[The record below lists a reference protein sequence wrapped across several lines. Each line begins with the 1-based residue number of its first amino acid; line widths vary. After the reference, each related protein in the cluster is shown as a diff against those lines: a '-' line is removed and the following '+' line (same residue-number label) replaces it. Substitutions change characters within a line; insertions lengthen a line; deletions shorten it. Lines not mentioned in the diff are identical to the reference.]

1 MPSSAATP
9 GPSWPKNLAQLP
21 LFKQVVGFLW
31 LSLYIVTLLSLLSY
45 DPADV
50 GFNSYPPNPVPT
62 NFIGSVGAA
71 LACQLFIGF
80 GFGAYLFP
88 LLFFWCCVVNF
99 LALEINWRWKP
110 LLMIPF
116 LVSGCA
122 LLDLQHLGG
131 WHLILR
137 LANIDTPG
145 YKAKGMDFE
154 AEMRQAIAGVTNG
167 EEAQPVHVNL
177 TDGLLSRPDGNNVS
191 MDQEG
196 LTLAEAQLKFKTGVS
211 LLHLEYQKVMNAIH
225 ASEK

>member
-1 MPSSAATP
+1 MQIETLQSDKLARYLDMSTSQIKLTAA
-9 GPSWPKNLAQLP
+9 N
-21 LFKQVVGFLW
+21 
-31 LSLYIVTLLSLLSY
+31 
-45 DPADV
+45 
-50 GFNSYPPNPVPT
+50 
-62 NFIGSVGAA
+62 
-71 LACQLFIGF
+71 
-80 GFGAYLFP
+80 
-88 LLFFWCCVVNF
+88 
-99 LALEINWRWKP
+99 
-110 LLMIPF
+110 M
-116 LVSGCA
+116 
-122 LLDLQHLGG
+122 
-131 WHLILR
+131 
-137 LANIDTPG
+137 ANIDTPG